1 MFWTLIQVHVE
12 ECYNCICWDSR
23 LIHLLPAALFPSTP
37 QTTGDN
43 KRDELRPPRHLGFA
57 LEGGGLWDLQCP
69 PSHGHRPGSDHP
81 ARGRSCRA
89 APLLL
94 KTHACPRGFW
104 APPTH
109 CCPAPHPSSR
119 VSVIKRSEEA
129 LANTEWGGGWTS
141 LTKHSFIFWFW

>member
-1 MFWTLIQVHVE
+1 MLRNATTASAGTRDSST
-12 ECYNCICWDSR
+12 CYLLLSSHQLLKQLETTNGMNCV
-23 LIHLLPAALFPSTP
+23 LPDIWGLHW
-37 QTTGDN
+37 
-43 KRDELRPPRHLGFA
+43 R
-57 LEGGGLWDLQCP
+57 EGGCGTCSVHP
-69 PSHGHRPGSDHP
+69 PTATGGPGSDHP

-141 LTKHSFIFWFW
+141 HTKYRTCSDNY